1 MEMEQRV
8 TILKIK
14 ALNNLRRLLVA
25 DYVVLNLKSLLNYVH
40 WRRLLSKIQY
50 KLLLV
55 DPSLDQ
61 Q

>member
-40 WRRLLSKIQY
+40 
-50 KLLLV
+50 
-55 DPSLDQ
+55 
-61 Q
+61 